1 MTDTTH
7 QPIGLART
15 LRTIAIV
22 TGVVSL
28 IAGVV
33 ILIWPLKSAVAITV
47 LIAIYTLVAGVINIA
62 LAISSKGLGGW
73 LRVGISLLGILFVV
87 SSIVAFA
94 NLTSTTVLLATF
106 VAIMLGVSWIVDGI
120 VSLFALGGPK
130 DPFSPVPR
138 SKGWTIAF
146 AIISI
151 LAGVVVILSPLLT
164 AVWLWLFIGAALVVF
179 GIIQVVRAATL
190 ER

>member
-33 ILIWPLKSAVAITV
+33 ILVWPLKSAVAITV

-94 NLTSTTVLLATF
+94 NLTSTTVLLAAF